1 MGKLKELL
9 LTFNDYEINDLRA
22 FINRYGVREDRL
34 DFQLIDL
41 LRCGEE
47 YSGEDMV
54 LQLYQDPKKKAA
66 YHTLRK
72 RLFRNVSDF
81 VTLRT
86 IEEDHTASGPLMSMI
101 LLVKYLVENDC
112 HELAWKH
119 LDKAQSVA
127 EESDQFSLLHEIY
140 LLKLEYA
147 KLNPKYNIEEIFE
160 KVEINKK
167 YRDEEERFQMAFSAV
182 QTSLREHKK
191 NMHFEL
197 EHIMQENFDRFDL
210 HSILE
215 SRPKFIYKLIEMVR
229 SAKMTTKGFLDF
241 EPFVEGHYRNIKENG
256 FKEKDLEYHSGILYI
271 LVHTKFRNKKFN
283 ECKEFCEELHGLLD
297 KMPKSLKKKFQLK
310 LTLIQ
315 SAVYA
320 YTDRVSEAIECLNR
334 ILDSKDYQ
342 KNEEAVMTALVNKSI
357 YLLFQGKIKEANKIH
372 AQFPYTDKHVEK
384 KMGKEWALK
393 KALIIII
400 YQFESENYELVIS
413 LIRNFQR
420 NFVDLLKMD
429 IYKRVK
435 NFTFVIRD
443 LATNSFQLGDKSHWE
458 SIDSKFEKL
467 TFDEEDLQA
476 MTFFSW
482 LRARVNGL
490 DYYPSLLAH
499 IEYKGDQTAYL
510 PILRS
515 KQIIYQF

>member
-9 LTFNDYEINDLRA
+9 LTFNDDEITDLRA
-22 FINRYGVREDRL
+22 FINRYGVKEDRL
-34 DFQLIDL
+34 DYQLIDL
-41 LRCGEE
+41 LRSGKE
-47 YSGEDMV
+47 YSGEEMV
-54 LQLYQDPKKKAA
+54 VSLYQDPKKKAA

-86 IEEDHTASGPLMSMI
+86 VEEDHTASGPLMSMI

-127 EESDQFSLLHEIY
+127 EESDQFSLLHDIY

-147 KLNPKYNIEEIFE
+147 KLNPNYNIEEIFE
-160 KVEINKK
+160 RVEVNKK

-182 QTSLREHKK
+182 QISLREHKK

-210 HSILE
+210 HDILE

-256 FKEKDLEYHSGILYI
+256 FKEKDLEYQSGILYI

-283 ECKEFCEELHGLLD
+283 ECKEFCEDLHALLY
-297 KMPKSLKKKFQLK
+297 KMPKALKKKFHLK
-310 LTLIQ
+310 LTLVQ
-315 SAVYA
+315 AAVYA
-320 YTDRVSEAIECLNR
+320 YTDKVDEAIECLDS
-334 ILDSKDYQ
+334 ILESNDYK
-342 KNEEAVMTALVNKSI
+342 KNEEAIMTALVNKSI
-357 YLLFQGKIKEANKIH
+357 YLLFQGKTKDANKIH
-372 AQFPYTDKHVEK
+372 AQFPFTDKQVEK

-393 KALIIII
+393 KSLIVVI
-400 YQFESENYELVIS
+400 YQFEMENYELVIS

-420 NFVDLLKMD
+420 NYSDLLKLD

-435 NFTFVIRD
+435 NFSFVIRD
-443 LATNSFQLGDKSHWE
+443 LASHSHQLGDKANWE
-458 SIDSKFEKL
+458 SIDSKFETL

-482 LRARVNGL
+482 LRARVNGI

-499 IEYKGDQTAYL
+499 IEHKGNQSVYL
-510 PILRS
+510 PKLLA
-515 KQIIYQF
+515 K